1 MKYLVKVDYKK
12 FLFDDRDEAMDFAEV
27 SKTNSVESV
36 EVEIILK
43 NDEEA

>member
-12 FLFDDRDEAMDFAEV
+12 FQFDDRDAAMDFAEV
-27 SKTNSVESV
+27 SKTSSVEPIT
-36 EVEIILK
+36 VEIVLK